1 MKNVIISIKSSQDY
15 NVAENDEIEL
25 MTDGKYQHE
34 NGVSILT
41 YMESELTGL
50 EGTRT
55 TIKVERDRVTMT
67 RDGAVTSQMVF
78 VEGEKH
84 YFAYET
90 PYGAVTMGLDTACIH
105 ANLGKHGGD
114 IKLRYALNVDST
126 PLSRNEFKINIR
138 EVRSNG

>member
-1 MKNVIISIKSSQDY
+1 MKNVIISIKSLQDY
-15 NVAENDEIEL
+15 NVSESDEIEL
-25 MTDGKYQHE
+25 MTDGEYQHE

-41 YMESELTGL
+41 YRESELTGL

-67 RDGAVTSQMVF
+67 RDGAVTTQMVF

-90 PYGAVTMGLDTACIH
+90 PYGAITMGLDTFSIMSS
-105 ANLGKHGGD
+105 LGKHGGD
-114 IKLRYALNVDST
+114 IKLRYVLNVDSA
-126 PLSRNEFKINIR
+126 PLSRNEFKINVR
-138 EVRSNG
+138 EVRSNV